1 MKRWLIGICLSAVAL
16 APALAQRDFLT
27 ADEID
32 QVRLARDPNLR
43 MKLYIQLA
51 KQRLDMATSVLAKPK
66 AGRAALVH
74 DALEEYDQIIDAIDT
89 VADDALQRRIDISEA
104 LASVTK
110 SEKEMLGI
118 LGKIEDSQ
126 PPDLARFSFQLKQA
140 IDTTRDSIELSQL
153 DMASRA
159 IAIDAKN
166 AEEKK
171 ERERYTDI
179 SGAFD
184 ESTGALPDFT
194 RLIAEMSPA
203 DLPRHTWSITY
214 VAWPRRRKY
223 SSQPMR
229 PSGVVSHVLPVRQQP
244 WMSVIGAPARG
255 LFSASIEGKRLGV
268 VPSSSGEGGA
278 CAA

>member
-1 MKRWLIGICLSAVAL
+1 MRSWLIGICLSAAVI

-51 KQRLDMATSVLAKPK
+51 KQRLDLATSVLAKPK
-66 AGRAALVH
+66 DGRSILVH

-89 VADDALQRRIDISEA
+89 VADDALQHRIDISEA

-110 SEKEMLGI
+110 SEKEMLGT
-118 LGKIEDSQ
+118 LGKIETSQ

-140 IDTTRDSIELSQL
+140 IETTRDSIELSQQ

-159 IAIDAKN
+159 LAIDAKN

-171 ERERYTDI
+171 ERDSMRTAKDQE
-179 SGAFD
+179 AKQ
-184 ESTGALPDFT
+184 
-194 RLIAEMSPA
+194 A
-203 DLPRHTWSITY
+203 DDKKAADQKRKVPTL
-214 VAWPRRRKY
+214 RRK
-223 SSQPMR
+223 
-229 PSGVVSHVLPVRQQP
+229 
-244 WMSVIGAPARG
+244 
-255 LFSASIEGKRLGV
+255 
-268 VPSSSGEGGA
+268 GEEEPK
-278 CAA
+278 

>member
-1 MKRWLIGICLSAVAL
+1 MKSWLIGICLSALAV

-43 MKLYIQLA
+43 MKLYVQFA
-51 KQRLDMATSVLAKPK
+51 KQRLDMAASVLAKPK
-66 AGRAALVH
+66 PGRSALVH

-89 VADDALQRRIDISEA
+89 VADDALQHRIDISEA

-110 SEKEMLGI
+110 SEKEMLAI

-140 IDTTRDSIELSQL
+140 IETTRDSIELSQL

-171 ERERYTDI
+171 ERDSILAPKDQE
-179 SGAFD
+179 AKQ
-184 ESTGALPDFT
+184 A
-194 RLIAEMSPA
+194 AEKKAAEQKRKVPT
-203 DLPRHTWSITY
+203 L
-214 VAWPRRRKY
+214 RRK
-223 SSQPMR
+223 
-229 PSGVVSHVLPVRQQP
+229 
-244 WMSVIGAPARG
+244 
-255 LFSASIEGKRLGV
+255 
-268 VPSSSGEGGA
+268 GEEEPK
-278 CAA
+278 

>member
-1 MKRWLIGICLSAVAL
+1 MKSWLLAIGLSVVAI

-43 MKLYIQLA
+43 MKLYVQLA

-89 VADDALQRRIDISEA
+89 VADDALQHRIDISEA

-118 LGKIEDSQ
+118 LGKIESSE

-140 IDTTRDSIELSQL
+140 IETTRDSIELSQL

-166 AEEKK
+166 AEDKK
-171 ERERYTDI
+171 ERDSMLAPKDQE
-179 SGAFD
+179 AKQ
-184 ESTGALPDFT
+184 A
-194 RLIAEMSPA
+194 AEKKTAEQKRKVPT
-203 DLPRHTWSITY
+203 L
-214 VAWPRRRKY
+214 RRK
-223 SSQPMR
+223 
-229 PSGVVSHVLPVRQQP
+229 
-244 WMSVIGAPARG
+244 
-255 LFSASIEGKRLGV
+255 
-268 VPSSSGEGGA
+268 GEEEPK
-278 CAA
+278 

>member
-1 MKRWLIGICLSAVAL
+1 MKSWLLAICLSLAVS

-66 AGRAALVH
+66 DGRAALVH

-89 VADDALQRRIDISEA
+89 VADDALQHRIDISEA

-110 SEKEMLGI
+110 SEKEMLGV
-118 LGKIEDSQ
+118 LGKIESSQ

-140 IDTTRDSIELSQL
+140 METTRDSIELSQL

-166 AEEKK
+166 ADEKK
-171 ERERYTDI
+171 ERD
-179 SGAFD
+179 SMLAPKD
-184 ESTGALPDFT
+184 
-194 RLIAEMSPA
+194 AEAKQAAEKKAAEQKRKVPT
-203 DLPRHTWSITY
+203 L
-214 VAWPRRRKY
+214 RRK
-223 SSQPMR
+223 
-229 PSGVVSHVLPVRQQP
+229 
-244 WMSVIGAPARG
+244 
-255 LFSASIEGKRLGV
+255 
-268 VPSSSGEGGA
+268 GEEEPK
-278 CAA
+278 

>member
-1 MKRWLIGICLSAVAL
+1 MKPWLLAIGLSALVV

-66 AGRAALVH
+66 EGRAALVH

-89 VADDALQRRIDISEA
+89 VADDALQHRIDISEA
-104 LASVTK
+104 LAYVTK
-110 SEKEMLGI
+110 SEKEMLSV
-118 LGKIEDSQ
+118 LGKIEAGQ

-140 IDTTRDSIELSQL
+140 IETTRDSIELSQL

-171 ERERYTDI
+171 ERDSMLAPKDLE
-179 SGAFD
+179 AKQ
-184 ESTGALPDFT
+184 A
-194 RLIAEMSPA
+194 AEKKAA
-203 DLPRHTWSITY
+203 DQKKKAPTL
-214 VAWPRRRKY
+214 RRK
-223 SSQPMR
+223 
-229 PSGVVSHVLPVRQQP
+229 
-244 WMSVIGAPARG
+244 
-255 LFSASIEGKRLGV
+255 
-268 VPSSSGEGGA
+268 GEEEQK
-278 CAA
+278 